1 MSFSPSD
8 WDILTSSFQKTPWPF
23 SNYPTWKTFEVRN
36 CINKENTLKIKV
48 FEKSILFCKY
58 LRNER
63 SYLHE
68 ILYGDQYYLVKLSF
82 KIHEDLYINVN
93 AWVVNARTH
102 VLSHTEFSKQQQWVS
117 CEHLPVFIWHLVQTH
132 VNHSIYWVVCCHNSS

>member
-1 MSFSPSD
+1 MH
-8 WDILTSSFQKTPWPF
+8 
-23 SNYPTWKTFEVRN
+23 NG
-36 CINKENTLKIKV
+36 ENVKNALKIKV

-68 ILYGDQYYLVKLSF
+68 ILYGDQYYLVNLSF

-93 AWVVNARTH
+93 A
-102 VLSHTEFSKQQQWVS
+102 
-117 CEHLPVFIWHLVQTH
+117 
-132 VNHSIYWVVCCHNSS
+132 

>member
-1 MSFSPSD
+1 MTNPKAPTHHRSTQPAVRWSV
-8 WDILTSSFQKTPWPF
+8 
-23 SNYPTWKTFEVRN
+23 SNYPYFKAFEVHN
-36 CINKENTLKIKV
+36 GENVKNALKIKV

-68 ILYGDQYYLVKLSF
+68 ILYGDQYYLVNLSF

-93 AWVVNARTH
+93 A
-102 VLSHTEFSKQQQWVS
+102 
-117 CEHLPVFIWHLVQTH
+117 
-132 VNHSIYWVVCCHNSS
+132 